1 DLNVIRGAVG
11 AAIEARDYDYATSLL
26 GQALEWY
33 PREPRL
39 YYLVGEVARSQG
51 DTATARRSLQTAQA
65 LREQEIAAAAMSMA
79 SPAGRNLTTNPF
91 RNLGPAAGSVA
102 PAAASQNPFRPAG
115 GKTSSKNPF
124 GDPRASG
131 AVHSASDVA
140 AASQPS
146 DGTVQI
152 ASADLAYVLPPAP

>member
-1 DLNVIRGAVG
+1 
-11 AAIEARDYDYATSLL
+11 
-26 GQALEWY
+26 
-33 PREPRL
+33 
-39 YYLVGEVARSQG
+39 
-51 DTATARRSLQTAQA
+51 RRSLQTAQA

-115 GKTSSKNPF
+115 GKTSSRNPF
-124 GDPRASG
+124 GNPGARD

-152 ASADLAYVLPPAP
+152 ASADLAYVLPPAPAPSGRAPNTSADPYTPPYLRERGGYS